1 MARHSRRTRRTRKMK
16 GGGPYTSASSYGTY
30 VSGSTNA
37 QYDRVFGPE
46 YANVPGNVIIGAQ
59 GQNLPPMSQIPTP
72 AQLSLAQ
79 SGGKRKKRMGG
90 NQGFMPVQNIS
101 SRNLN
106 PQGNPWGMAPPQM
119 GQQMGPQMAQQM
131 APPQMAPQMPPTGI
145 VAPQMPPTGGTRNDF
160 YTEPFD
166 RLTGAVKELAEAL
179 NQPVFPFA
187 YLNKTIK
194 QQENEN
200 SGGRRRRTR
209 RHRRR

>member
-1 MARHSRRTRRTRKMK
+1 MK

-72 AQLSLAQ
+72 TQLSLAQ

-90 NQGFMPVQNIS
+90 NQGFVPMQNIS

-106 PQGNPWGMAPPQM
+106 PQGNPWGILAGQSDPRMAYATGM
-119 GQQMGPQMAQQM
+119 VTPQMAQQM
-131 APPQMAPQMPPTGI
+131 VPPQMGPQMG
-145 VAPQMPPTGGTRNDF
+145 QSFSSKSGGTRDDL
-160 YTEPFD
+160 YTEPFN

-200 SGGRRRRTR
+200 VGGRRRRTR
-209 RHRRR
+209 RHRRH

>member
-1 MARHSRRTRRTRKMK
+1 MK
-16 GGGPYTSASSYGTY
+16 GGGQYTSASSYGEY
-30 VSGSTNA
+30 VLGSTND
-37 QYDRVFGPE
+37 QYNRVFGPE

-59 GQNLPPMSQIPTP
+59 SQNLPPMSQIPTP

-79 SGGKRKKRMGG
+79 SGG
-90 NQGFMPVQNIS
+90 
-101 SRNLN
+101 
-106 PQGNPWGMAPPQM
+106 
-119 GQQMGPQMAQQM
+119 
-131 APPQMAPQMPPTGI
+131 
-145 VAPQMPPTGGTRNDF
+145 TRNDL
-160 YTEPFD
+160 YTEPFN

-209 RHRRR
+209 RHRKR

>member
-59 GQNLPPMSQIPTP
+59 GQNLPPTSQMPTP
-72 AQLSLAQ
+72 TQLSLAQ
-79 SGGKRKKRMGG
+79 SGG
-90 NQGFMPVQNIS
+90 
-101 SRNLN
+101 
-106 PQGNPWGMAPPQM
+106 
-119 GQQMGPQMAQQM
+119 
-131 APPQMAPQMPPTGI
+131 
-145 VAPQMPPTGGTRNDF
+145 TRNDL
-160 YTEPFD
+160 YTEPFN
-166 RLTGAVKELAEAL
+166 RLTEAVKELAEAL

-194 QQENEN
+194 QQGNASE
-200 SGGRRRRTR
+200 GGRRRRTR
-209 RHRRR
+209 RH